1 MNKKVLITG
10 TSSGIGLACV
20 EQFVGAGF
28 HVTATVRKLEDEKR
42 LKKKFSSIT
51 VLLLD
56 LKDEKSIDDII
67 GGHFEKIGGVDIV
80 VNNAGFS
87 CIGAVEEVSMDQW
100 RAQMETNFFAVVN
113 ICRLAIPYMRKKRN
127 GRIIQVSSGVGQS
140 VMPIF
145 APYCTSK
152 HALEAFSEA
161 LRFEV
166 SQFGIDV
173 SLVAPGPVKSNFDK
187 NREIPAMS
195 DVEASPYKDTI
206 EHIQK
211 STAAVHERES
221 KAEDVVK
228 KIMYVATARRTR
240 FRYSVGPLGFAAT
253 LAKFVP
259 SPIMGWALKPKSSNK
274 VLNFS

>member
-20 EQFVGAGF
+20 EQFVDAGYR
-28 HVTATVRKLEDEKR
+28 VTATVRKYEDEKR
-42 LKKKFSSIT
+42 LKKRFADIT
-51 VLLLD
+51 VLTLD
-56 LKDEKSIDDII
+56 LQDEKSIDDII
-67 GGHFEKIGGVDIV
+67 GDHFEKIGGVDIV
-80 VNNAGFS
+80 VNNAGFA

-113 ICRLAIPYMRKKRN
+113 ICRLALPYMRKNRD

-173 SLVAPGPVKSNFDK
+173 SLVAPGPVTSNFDR
-187 NREIPAMS
+187 NREVPQSSAIE
-195 DVEASPYKDTI
+195 VSPYKNTI

-221 KAEDVVK
+221 KPEDVVK
-228 KIMYVATARRTR
+228 KIIHAATTRRPR
-240 FRYSVGPLGFAAT
+240 FRYSVGPLGFAAA

-259 SPIMGWALKPKSSNK
+259 SAIMGWALKPR
-274 VLNFS
+274 

>member
-1 MNKKVLITG
+1 
-10 TSSGIGLACV
+10 
-20 EQFVGAGF
+20 
-28 HVTATVRKLEDEKR
+28 
-42 LKKKFSSIT
+42 
-51 VLLLD
+51 
-56 LKDEKSIDDII
+56 
-67 GGHFEKIGGVDIV
+67 
-80 VNNAGFS
+80 
-87 CIGAVEEVSMDQW
+87 MDQW

-113 ICRLAIPYMRKKRN
+113 ICRLAIPYMRKNRD

-152 HALEAFSEA
+152 YALEAFSEA

-173 SLVAPGPVKSNFDK
+173 SLVAPGPVTSNFDR
-187 NREIPAMS
+187 NREVPKSSAIE
-195 DVEASPYKDTI
+195 VSPYKNTI

-221 KAEDVVK
+221 TPEDVVK
-228 KIMYVATARRTR
+228 KIIHIVTTRRPR

-253 LAKFVP
+253 RAKFVP
-259 SPIMGWALKPKSSNK
+259 SAIMGWALNPHLFYQLLKG
-274 VLNFS
+274 LIE